1 MLRYTHKW
9 GDFRDTKW
17 TQKVTDHMYLYA
29 IQVMRIL
36 LPYKYKEID
45 LDSYTMHTVHVVY
58 TRG

>member
-1 MLRYTHKW
+1 MAAIERMNVETYTQV

-17 TQKVTDHMYLYA
+17 TQKVTDHMFLYA

-45 LDSYTMHTVHVVY
+45 LEI
-58 TRG
+58 